1 MNIVVIRGL
10 DIKLHP
16 NPTKDVI
23 YINKI
28 VELSVYN
35 SLGKL
40 IIKDESSIIDL
51 SSYSNGMYNII
62 TIFEGNSSSHRV
74 IKN

>member
-1 MNIVVIRGL
+1 MRGL